1 MPIDCK
7 DCPGLCCRQMTKICP
22 DYDNGRG
29 VCKYLDENGKC
40 SIYEDRPFICNTD
53 KIYEKY
59 FSNKYSIEQW
69 QEINHNAC
77 QLLKDAYKEETN
89 VQQ

>member
-1 MPIDCK
+1 
-7 DCPGLCCRQMTKICP
+7 MTTVEAYANTLMKTVNAASMKTVLS
-22 DYDNGRG
+22 YA
-29 VCKYLDENGKC
+29 
-40 SIYEDRPFICNTD
+40 NTD